1 MENQFKKL
9 MEWSGVGQVN
19 HAETRGKAE
28 TPPQCGEEAQTPSR
42 GQRVSAAQWNGLVA
56 TT

>member
-1 MENQFKKL
+1 

-28 TPPQCGEEAQTPSR
+28 TPQCGEDAQTPSR